1 MHIYIFGNLNSGK
14 TTLSKQI
21 QGRLPDFIYLSLDEY
36 RIRFGDGTEQGEQ
49 LACEHFLAAVKQ
61 QENAIVEFT
70 GYGQT
75 ASLLTNQL
83 DRKTGIL
90 ICCTR
95 DIVQSIN
102 AIDDEKYSE
111 IPYPSSYKK
120 LQAVDETI
128 RFLKD
133 KTIPTELETHWQR
146 QIWQSY
152 CFDFSDNFDAFWA
165 AFPLSQ
171 HTWVSKLNKVLS
183 TDTSVPTALLYGS
196 LGANQLTKRSD
207 IDLFIQ
213 SSISVQSWHERLLRL
228 FGEQL
233 AHTDILGSKITLR
246 TQDRLLIEIVIG
258 QSLSDISLYY
268 RESQIYNVHFT
279 ILKGELGLAE
289 QLDAVTKTHTSERK
303 QAKELAAQVYFLFCS
318 LPNLIANNDSYKY
331 HFHCSIIQHYC
342 VQLEHLLLSEFKHN
356 YLPKHAATSLINFP
370 WQVFNCSAT
379 HISTAQYTE
388 LYQYLITLFERLRK
402 KQLIKSNG
410 YFSVESCF
418 LHEIP
423 SEDNKA

>member
-1 MHIYIFGNLNSGK
+1 M
-14 TTLSKQI
+14 
-21 QGRLPDFIYLSLDEY
+21 
-36 RIRFGDGTEQGEQ
+36 
-49 LACEHFLAAVKQ
+49 
-61 QENAIVEFT
+61 
-70 GYGQT
+70 
-75 ASLLTNQL
+75 
-83 DRKTGIL
+83 
-90 ICCTR
+90 
-95 DIVQSIN
+95 
-102 AIDDEKYSE
+102 
-111 IPYPSSYKK
+111 
-120 LQAVDETI
+120 
-128 RFLKD
+128 KD
-133 KTIPTELETHWQR
+133 KVMPTALETHWQR

-183 TDTSVPTALLYGS
+183 TDTSVSTALLYGS

-213 SSISVQSWHERLLRL
+213 SSISVQEWHERLLRL

-233 AHTDILGSKITLR
+233 THTDILGSKITLR
-246 TQDRLLIEIVIG
+246 TQERLLIEIVIG

-279 ILKGELGLAE
+279 ILKGEFGLAE
-289 QLDAVTKTHTSERK
+289 QLDAVTKAHTSEQK
-303 QAKELAAQVYFLFCS
+303 QATELAAQVYFLFCS

-331 HFHCSIIQHYC
+331 HFHCAIIQHYC

-356 YLPKHAATSLINFP
+356 YLPKHAATTLIDFP

-379 HISTAQYTE
+379 HINTVQYTE
-388 LYQYLITLFERLRK
+388 LYQYLISLFERLRK

-410 YFSVESCF
+410 YFSVESRF
-418 LHEIP
+418 LHEIS

>member
-14 TTLSKQI
+14 TTLSQQI
-21 QGRLPDFIYLSLDEY
+21 QRRLPEFPYLSLDEY

-49 LACEHFLAAVKQ
+49 LACEYFLAAVKQ

-83 DRKTGIL
+83 DRKTGIS

-95 DIVQSIN
+95 DIEQSIN
-102 AIDDEKYSE
+102 SINDEKYSE
-111 IPYPSSYKK
+111 TPYPSSYKR
-120 LQAVDETI
+120 LQAVDEAI
-128 RFLKD
+128 IFLKD
-133 KTIPTELETHWQR
+133 KVMPTALETHWQR

-183 TDTSVPTALLYGS
+183 TDTSVSTALLYGS

-213 SSISVQSWHERLLRL
+213 SSISVQEWHERLLRL

-233 AHTDILGSKITLR
+233 THTDILGSKITLR
-246 TQDRLLIEIVIG
+246 TQDRLLIEIVVG
-258 QSLSDISLYY
+258 QSLSDIFLYY

-279 ILKGELGLAE
+279 ILKGEFGLAE
-289 QLDAVTKTHTSERK
+289 QLDAVTKAHTSEQK
-303 QAKELAAQVYFLFCS
+303 QATELAAQVYFLFCS

-331 HFHCSIIQHYC
+331 HFHCAIIQHYC

-356 YLPKHAATSLINFP
+356 YLPKHAATTLIDFP
-370 WQVFNCSAT
+370 WQAFECSAT
-379 HISTAQYTE
+379 RIITEQYVE
-388 LYQYLITLFERLRK
+388 LYQYLITLFEKLRT
-402 KQLIKSNG
+402 KQLIESND
-410 YFSVESCF
+410 YFSVESRF

-423 SEDNKA
+423 SEDYKA

>member
-14 TTLSKQI
+14 TTLSQQI
-21 QGRLPDFIYLSLDEY
+21 QRRLPEFPYLSLDEY

-49 LACEHFLAAVKQ
+49 LACEYFLAAVKQ

-75 ASLLTNQL
+75 ANLLTNQL
-83 DRKTGIL
+83 DRKTGIS

-95 DIVQSIN
+95 DIEQSIN
-102 AIDDEKYSE
+102 SIDDKKYSE
-111 IPYPSSYKK
+111 TPYPSSYKK
-120 LQAVDETI
+120 LQAVDEAI
-128 RFLKD
+128 IFLKD
-133 KTIPTELETHWQR
+133 KVMPTALETHWQR

-183 TDTSVPTALLYGS
+183 TDTSASTALLYGS

-213 SSISVQSWHERLLRL
+213 SSISVYGWHEKLLRL

-233 AHTDILGSKITLR
+233 THTDILGSKITLR
-246 TQDRLLIEIVIG
+246 TQDRLLIEIVVG

-279 ILKGELGLAE
+279 ILKGEFGLAE
-289 QLDAVTKTHTSERK
+289 QFDAVTKAHTSEQK
-303 QAKELAAQVYFLFCS
+303 QATELAAQVYFLFCS

-331 HFHCSIIQHYC
+331 HFHCAIIQHYC

-356 YLPKHAATSLINFP
+356 YLPKHAATTLIDFP
-370 WQVFNCSAT
+370 WQAFECSAT
-379 HISTAQYTE
+379 HIITEQYVE
-388 LYQYLITLFERLRK
+388 LYQYLITLFKKLRT
-402 KQLIKSNG
+402 KQLIESNG
-410 YFSVESCF
+410 YFSVESRF

-423 SEDNKA
+423 SEDYKA

>member
-14 TTLSKQI
+14 TTLSQQI
-21 QGRLPDFIYLSLDEY
+21 QRRLPEFPYLSLDEY

-49 LACEHFLAAVKQ
+49 LACEYFLAAVKQ

-75 ASLLTNQL
+75 ANLLTNQL
-83 DRKTGIL
+83 DRKTGIS

-95 DIVQSIN
+95 DIEQSIN
-102 AIDDEKYSE
+102 SIDDEKYSE
-111 IPYPSSYKK
+111 TPYPSSYKK
-120 LQAVDETI
+120 LQAVDEAI
-128 RFLKD
+128 IFLKD
-133 KTIPTELETHWQR
+133 KVMPTALETHWQR

-183 TDTSVPTALLYGS
+183 TDTSASTALLYGS

-213 SSISVQSWHERLLRL
+213 SSISVQEWHERLLRL

-233 AHTDILGSKITLR
+233 THTDILGSKITLR
-246 TQDRLLIEIVIG
+246 TQDRLLIEIVVG

-279 ILKGELGLAE
+279 ILKGEFGLAE
-289 QLDAVTKTHTSERK
+289 QLDAVTKAHTSEQK
-303 QAKELAAQVYFLFCS
+303 QATELAAQVYFLFCS

-331 HFHCSIIQHYC
+331 HFHCAIIQHYC

-356 YLPKHAATSLINFP
+356 YLPKHAATTLIDFP
-370 WQVFNCSAT
+370 WQAFECSAT
-379 HISTAQYTE
+379 HIITEQYVE
-388 LYQYLITLFERLRK
+388 LYQYLITLFEKLRT
-402 KQLIKSNG
+402 KQLIESNG
-410 YFSVESCF
+410 YFSVESRF

-423 SEDNKA
+423 SEDYKA

>member
-21 QGRLPDFIYLSLDEY
+21 QGRLPEFIYLSLDVY

-49 LACEHFLAAVKQ
+49 LASEHFLAAIKQ

-75 ASLLTNQL
+75 ASLLTDQL

-95 DIVQSIN
+95 DIEQSIN
-102 AIDDEKYSE
+102 TIDDEKYSE
-111 IPYPSSYKK
+111 IPYPSSDKER
-120 LQAVDETI
+120 QTVDENI

-133 KTIPTELETHWQR
+133 NIIPTELETHWQR

-165 AFPLSQ
+165 TFPLSQ

-183 TDTSVPTALLYGS
+183 TDTSVSTALLYGS

-213 SSISVQSWHERLLRL
+213 SSISVLVWYERFLKL
-228 FGEQL
+228 FGAQL
-233 AHTDILGSKITLR
+233 THTDILGSKITLR

-303 QAKELAAQVYFLFCS
+303 QTKELTAQVYFLFCS
-318 LPNLIANNDSYKY
+318 LPNLIANNDTYKY

-356 YLPKHAATSLINFP
+356 YLPKHAATTLIDFP
-370 WQVFNCSAT
+370 WQVFDCSAT
-379 HISTAQYTE
+379 HISTEQYSE

-410 YFSVESCF
+410 YFSVKSRF

-423 SEDNKA
+423 IEDNKA

>member
-14 TTLSKQI
+14 TTLSQQI
-21 QGRLPDFIYLSLDEY
+21 QGRLPEFPYLSLDEY

-49 LACEHFLAAVKQ
+49 LACEYFLAAVKQ

-75 ASLLTNQL
+75 ANLLTNQL
-83 DRKTGIL
+83 DRKTGIS

-95 DIVQSIN
+95 DIEQSIN
-102 AIDDEKYSE
+102 SIDDEKYSE
-111 IPYPSSYKK
+111 TPYPSSYKK
-120 LQAVDETI
+120 LQAVDEAI
-128 RFLKD
+128 IFLKD
-133 KTIPTELETHWQR
+133 KVMPTALETHWQR

-183 TDTSVPTALLYGS
+183 TDTSASTALLYGS

-213 SSISVQSWHERLLRL
+213 SSISVYGWHEKLLRL

-233 AHTDILGSKITLR
+233 THTDILGSKITLR
-246 TQDRLLIEIVIG
+246 TQDRLLIEIVVG

-279 ILKGELGLAE
+279 ILKGEFGLAE
-289 QLDAVTKTHTSERK
+289 QLDAVTKAHTSEQK
-303 QAKELAAQVYFLFCS
+303 QATELAAQVYFLFCS

-331 HFHCSIIQHYC
+331 HFHCAIIQHYC

-356 YLPKHAATSLINFP
+356 YLPKHAATTLIDFP
-370 WQVFNCSAT
+370 WQAFECSAT
-379 HISTAQYTE
+379 HIITEQYVE
-388 LYQYLITLFERLRK
+388 LYQYLITLFEKLRT
-402 KQLIKSNG
+402 KQLIESNG
-410 YFSVESCF
+410 YFSVESRF

-423 SEDNKA
+423 SENYKA

>member
-14 TTLSKQI
+14 TTLSQQI
-21 QGRLPDFIYLSLDEY
+21 QRRLPEFPYLSLDEY

-49 LACEHFLAAVKQ
+49 LACEYFLAAVKQ

-75 ASLLTNQL
+75 ANLLTNQL
-83 DRKTGIL
+83 DRKTGIS

-95 DIVQSIN
+95 DIEQSIN
-102 AIDDEKYSE
+102 SIDDEKYSE
-111 IPYPSSYKK
+111 TPYPSSYKK
-120 LQAVDETI
+120 LQAVDEAI
-128 RFLKD
+128 IFLKD
-133 KTIPTELETHWQR
+133 KVMPTALETHWQR

-152 CFDFSDNFDAFWA
+152 YFDFSDNFDAFWA

-183 TDTSVPTALLYGS
+183 TDTSVSTALLYGS

-213 SSISVQSWHERLLRL
+213 SSISVQEWHERLLRL

-233 AHTDILGSKITLR
+233 THTDILGSKITLR
-246 TQDRLLIEIVIG
+246 TQDRLLIEIVVG

-279 ILKGELGLAE
+279 ILKGEFGLAE
-289 QLDAVTKTHTSERK
+289 QLDAVTKAHTSEQK
-303 QAKELAAQVYFLFCS
+303 QATELAAQVYFLFCS

-331 HFHCSIIQHYC
+331 HFHCAIIQHYC

-356 YLPKHAATSLINFP
+356 YLPKHAATTLIDFP
-370 WQVFNCSAT
+370 WQAFECSAT
-379 HISTAQYTE
+379 HIITEQYVE
-388 LYQYLITLFERLRK
+388 LYQYLITLFEKLRT
-402 KQLIKSNG
+402 KQLIESNG
-410 YFSVESCF
+410 YFSVESRF

-423 SEDNKA
+423 SEDYKA